1 MSGVA
6 QTPVRYAVVV
16 AFVLAGCRV
25 AAEAA
30 GKVAESPINEATRP
44 KVDAYCASALA
55 HVKEC
60 DPRFPDRTALCSYAG
75 EEGQCQPYINAT
87 QSQCLRESSCEA
99 VRAALDKRDWL
110 CGLSLAVPIARE

>member
-6 QTPVRYAVVV
+6 QTPLRYAVVLG
-16 AFVLAGCRV
+16 FVLAGCRV
-25 AAEAA
+25 AGGAV
-30 GKVAESPINEATRP
+30 GKLADSAIDQATRP

-60 DPRFPDRTALCSYAG
+60 DPRFPDRIALCSYAG
-75 EEGQCQPYINAT
+75 DGECQPYINAT